1 MRTSLFLAG
10 FAAFLFAAAC
20 APEEGKE
27 VEAILNRQT
36 ILSRNGTARQ
46 SSATQREERTG
57 GRTILSDSSMFT
69 LADRSVLTAIP
80 DCWKWH
86 ATR

>member
-10 FAAFLFAAAC
+10 FAAFLLAAAC

-36 ILSRNGTARQ
+36 IRFSQPPSRIPSQVSVDAPLMGNGSTGVALAGTPDHLVFYLALLF
-46 SSATQREERTG
+46 SSFVK
-57 GRTILSDSSMFT
+57 SY
-69 LADRSVLTAIP
+69 
-80 DCWKWH
+80 
-86 ATR
+86 